1 MTAQGDNKNKGL
13 TPELFKLDPVWFR
26 KAFAYRMLC
35 MLAPPPITRRLQKAL
50 FSAAVY
56 PGTVL
61 PPGLIL
67 PPGYTLPPGY
77 SFPPGWRPGDPWPAG
92 FSPPG
97 VDWNNPSGESVDV
110 SYFSANWQPAANR
123 AGSLVSPA
131 GAFRRFYEP
140 WNTINESVWT
150 FNYPAYPAWYAD
162 AGWLIHDDSVVTLGR
177 ELSHIIPQSL
187 PDTLFLQIRLQA
199 ISNTRK
205 CIFLLYTGSKKIT
218 IEFANSWDTNSVYWI
233 SGSGIGTNN
242 ANGSVN
248 VWTLLLYPDSWKL
261 YLGGTLKAQNDAY
274 TLNDTNPGLI
284 SLTTENQCY
293 QRYDY
298 IDLARA

>member
-110 SYFSANWQPAANR
+110 SYFLANWQPAANR
-123 AGSLVSPA
+123 AGSLCSPV
-131 GAFRRFYEP
+131 GAFSRFYEP
-140 WNTINESVWT
+140 WNSINENIWT
-150 FNYPAYPAWYAD
+150 FNKPDYPAWYVD
-162 AGWLIHDDSVVTLGR
+162 GGWLVHDSSSDSLGR
-177 ELSHIIPQSL
+177 GISHIIPQSL
-187 PDTLFLQIRLQA
+187 PDTLVLRFRLQA
-199 ISNTRK
+199 ISTSRK
-205 CIFLLYTGSKKIT
+205 CIFLLYTGVNKIS
-218 IEFANSWDTNSVYWI
+218 IELANTPSSSGVYQI
-233 SGSGIGTNN
+233 GAFRLGINHIINIVYTY
-242 ANGSVN
+242 VIF
-248 VWTLLLYPDSWKL
+248 LCPDSWEVWRNAIKIAS
-261 YLGGTLKAQNDAY
+261 GSVY
-274 TLNDTNPGLI
+274 TPDITNPGLI
-284 SLTTENQCY
+284 SLTTEGPCH

-298 IDLARA
+298 VDLAKA